1 MREAARAAMSDASQI
16 PMIQDS
22 SSINTTSVS
31 VFLPFNRTVNI
42 FQKKESQR
50 GTTILEIV
58 VYTALFG
65 IIAIIIS
72 NFLIQIVGAYNI
84 SRAEREV
91 LSNGRLLLET
101 VTKSLAESEEIYT
114 PTSAFNKDLGQIS
127 LITKTSVQ
135 PEHTTAFID
144 FWVDNG
150 RLWMRKEGASPTPL
164 SASSVRVGKF
174 RLERLSQGLGRDA
187 VRLTLQVNFAQQK
200 FSSTITLNAT
210 TALRGNY

>member
-1 MREAARAAMSDASQI
+1 MATKIS
-16 PMIQDS
+16 
-22 SSINTTSVS
+22 NG
-31 VFLPFNRTVNI
+31 VNN

-50 GTTILEIV
+50 GTTILEII

-72 NFLIQIVGAYNI
+72 NFLIQIVNAYNI

-101 VTKSLAESEEIYT
+101 VTKSLSEAEEIYT

-127 LITKTSVQ
+127 LVTKTNVK
-135 PEHTTAFID
+135 PEHETAFID

-150 RLWMRKEGASPTPL
+150 RLWMRKEGANPSAL
-164 SASSVRVGKF
+164 SAASVRIGKF
-174 RLERLSQGLGRDA
+174 RLERLSQGLRRDA

-200 FSSTITLNAT
+200 FSSTITLTAT

>member
-1 MREAARAAMSDASQI
+1 MNPLEIHKTNERGIKRKFTMATKIS
-16 PMIQDS
+16 
-22 SSINTTSVS
+22 NGVN
-31 VFLPFNRTVNI
+31 PFSEKNE
-42 FQKKESQR
+42 KKH
-50 GTTILEIV
+50 GTTILEII

-65 IIAIIIS
+65 IIAIIVS
-72 NFLIQIVGAYNI
+72 NFLIQIVNAYNI

-101 VTKSLAESEEIYT
+101 VTKSLSEAEEIYT
-114 PTSAFNKDLGQIS
+114 PTSAFNRDLGQIS
-127 LITKTSVQ
+127 LVTKTNAQ
-135 PEHTTAFID
+135 PEHGATYID

-150 RLWMRKEGASPTPL
+150 RLWMRKEGAETTPL
-164 SASSVRVGKF
+164 SASSVRVGRF
-174 RLERLSQGLGRDA
+174 RLERLSQGLRRDA

>member
-1 MREAARAAMSDASQI
+1 MKSPSGK
-16 PMIQDS
+16 
-22 SSINTTSVS
+22 
-31 VFLPFNRTVNI
+31 NRTA
-42 FQKKESQR
+42 R

-65 IIAIIIS
+65 VIAIIVS
-72 NFLIQIVGAYNI
+72 NFLIQVVGAYNI

-101 VTKSLAESEEIYT
+101 ITKSLSESEGIYT
-114 PTSAFNKDLGQIS
+114 PTSAFANDLGQIS
-127 LITKTSVQ
+127 LVTKTGVQ
-135 PEHTTAFID
+135 PEHQTAYID

-150 RLWMRKEGASPTPL
+150 RLWMRKEGVSPSPL
-164 SASSVRVGKF
+164 SAASVRVGKF

-187 VRLTLQVNFAQQK
+187 VRVTLQVNFAQPK
-200 FSSTITLNAT
+200 FSSTITLTTT

>member
-1 MREAARAAMSDASQI
+1 MKSPSGKNETA
-16 PMIQDS
+16 
-22 SSINTTSVS
+22 
-31 VFLPFNRTVNI
+31 
-42 FQKKESQR
+42 R

-101 VTKSLAESEEIYT
+101 VTKSLAEAKEIYT

-127 LITKTSVQ
+127 LITKTGVQ
-135 PEHTTAFID
+135 PEHETAYID
-144 FWVDNG
+144 FWVDHG
-150 RLWMRKEGASPTPL
+150 RLWMRKEGANPTPL

>member
-1 MREAARAAMSDASQI
+1 MAIKIS
-16 PMIQDS
+16 
-22 SSINTTSVS
+22 NGVN
-31 VFLPFNRTVNI
+31 PFSGKNE
-42 FQKKESQR
+42 KER

-58 VYTALFG
+58 MYTALFG

-72 NFLIQIVGAYNI
+72 NFLIQIVNAYNI

-101 VTKSLAESEEIYT
+101 VTKSLAASEGIYT

-127 LITKTSVQ
+127 LVTKTGVQ
-135 PEHTTAFID
+135 PEHKTAYID

-150 RLWMRKEGASPTPL
+150 RLWMRKEGANPSAL
-164 SASSVRVGKF
+164 SAASVRVGKF

-187 VRLTLQVNFAQQK
+187 VRLTLQVNFAQPK
-200 FSSTITLNAT
+200 FSSTITLTAT

>member
-1 MREAARAAMSDASQI
+1 MKLFFGKSEG
-16 PMIQDS
+16 
-22 SSINTTSVS
+22 
-31 VFLPFNRTVNI
+31 
-42 FQKKESQR
+42 ER
-50 GTTILEIV
+50 GTTILEII
-58 VYTALFG
+58 VYTALYG

-72 NFLIQIVGAYNI
+72 NFLIQIINAYNI

-101 VTKSLAESEEIYT
+101 VTKSLAEAEEIYT

-127 LITKTSVQ
+127 LVTKTNVK

-150 RLWMRKEGASPTPL
+150 RLWMRKEGAEATPL

-174 RLERLSQGLGRDA
+174 RLERLSQGLRRDA

-200 FSSTITLNAT
+200 FSSTITLTAT